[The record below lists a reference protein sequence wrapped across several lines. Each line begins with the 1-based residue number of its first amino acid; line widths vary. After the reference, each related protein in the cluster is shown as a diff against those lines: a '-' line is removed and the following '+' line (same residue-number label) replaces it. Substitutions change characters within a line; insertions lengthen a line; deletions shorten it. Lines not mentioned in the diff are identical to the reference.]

1 MALNPLLKKL
11 VVQSAIKYRDADDYH
26 LPPNVKRQQSKADE
40 YSAQAEES
48 RYRNAL
54 RAHEEWCRCFFGPSL
69 PRISVLVRYPA
80 QDRAAMIAHHR
91 VREFFKFADE
101 INRGDSYHAS
111 LTRKRLKRIEDIAQ
125 VFEEF
130 AE

>member
-11 VVQSAIKYRDADDYH
+11 VVQSAIKYRDDDVYH
-26 LPPNVKRQQSKADE
+26 LPPNGKRQQSKADE
-40 YSAQAEES
+40 YSAQAEDS
-48 RYRNAL
+48 QYRNAL
-54 RAHEEWCRCFFGPSL
+54 RAYEERYKCFHGNSL
-69 PRISVLVRYPA
+69 PRISVLARYPA
-80 QDRAAMIAHHR
+80 HDRAAMIAHHR
-91 VREFFKFADE
+91 ARELLNFADE
-101 INRGDSYHAS
+101 INGGDNYHAT